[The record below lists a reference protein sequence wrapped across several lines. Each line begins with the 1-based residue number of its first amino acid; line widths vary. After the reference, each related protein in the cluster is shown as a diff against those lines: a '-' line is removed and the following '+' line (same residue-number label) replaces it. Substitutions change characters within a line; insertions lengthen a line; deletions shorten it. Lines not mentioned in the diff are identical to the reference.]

1 MIYECKVSS
10 MKKTDVKVV
19 IKMWT
24 DQYKKHCGNNIN
36 FPDYWGNNINGI
48 EKFLNNKVEDNSAI
62 VAKLDNEI
70 VGFLAYDE
78 FPFNGEDSVFCPAIG
93 HCAREE
99 YKESAYLSLYKS
111 ISQQWI
117 NKGIL
122 NHMWTIFYNDIE
134 LKNILFDL
142 GYGSHLIDAFGSLNI
157 KSDSEYLF
165 EIKKAGTEDINTLHE
180 LIEES
185 DEYYKSAPL
194 FLNRDKISKEEIS
207 ELISKSNV
215 FIAWDKEKAVGFIN
229 LSIAKYNNP
238 IDMSIDNCGLIDEIG
253 AYIKLEYRGEKI
265 GKQLLKSVSE
275 YCSQNNISGIHVDFE
290 TANLYANKFW
300 RKYFN
305 PMLLSMRRT
314 INKNINSIEVR

>member
-10 MKKTDVKVV
+10 MQKIDVEIA

-24 DQYKKHCGNNIN
+24 DQYRKYCGNNN
-36 FPDYWGNNINGI
+36 DFPAYWGSNINDI
-48 EKFLNNKVEDNSAI
+48 ESFLNNKVETNSAI
-62 VAKLDNEI
+62 IAKLDNKI

-78 FPFNGEDSVFCPAIG
+78 FPFNGEDSVFCPAIA
-93 HCAREE
+93 HCATEE

-111 ISQQWI
+111 ISQQWT

-122 NHMWTIFYNDIE
+122 NHMWTIFYNDTE

-142 GYGSHLIDAFGSLNI
+142 GYGSYLIDAFSSLNI
-157 KSDSEYLF
+157 KPEGECLF
-165 EIKKAGTEDINTLHE
+165 EIKKADLEDINTLY
-180 LIEES
+180 LLVEES
-185 DEYYKSAPL
+185 EEYYKSAPL
-194 FLNRDKISKEEIS
+194 FLKRDKISKEEIS

-229 LSIAKYNNP
+229 LSTANNNNP

-265 GKQLLKSVSE
+265 GEQLLKSVSE
-275 YCSQNNISGIHVDFE
+275 YCSLNKISGIHVDFE

-300 RKYFN
+300 RKYFS

-314 INKNINSIEVR
+314 INKNINYIEVC

>member
-10 MKKTDVKVV
+10 MQKTDVNKA
-19 IKMWT
+19 IKLWT
-24 DQYKKHCGNNIN
+24 DQYKNYCGNNDD
-36 FPDYWGNNINGI
+36 FPAYWGSNINEI
-48 EKFLNNKVEDNSAI
+48 ESFLNNKIENNSAI
-62 VAKLDNEI
+62 IAKLDNEI

-93 HCAREE
+93 HCATEE
-99 YKESAYLSLYKS
+99 YKESVYLSLYKS

-122 NHMWTIFYNDIE
+122 NHMWTIFYNDTE

-142 GYGSHLIDAFGSLNI
+142 GYGSYLIDAFSSLSN
-157 KSDSEYLF
+157 KPEGECLF
-165 EIKKAGTEDINTLHE
+165 EIKKASSEDIDTLYE
-180 LIEES
+180 LVEES
-185 DEYYKSAPL
+185 EEYYKSAPL
-194 FLNRDKISKEEIS
+194 FLKRDKVLKDEIS
-207 ELISKSNV
+207 EIISKSNV

-229 LSIAKYNNP
+229 LSIAKNNNP
-238 IDMSIDNCGLIDEIG
+238 IDMSVNNCGLIDEIG
-253 AYIKLEYRGEKI
+253 AYIKLEYRGKKV
-265 GKQLLKSVSE
+265 GKQLLKSISE
-275 YCSQNNISGIHVDFE
+275 YCSLNNISCIHVDFE

-314 INKNINSIEVR
+314 INKNINSIEVC